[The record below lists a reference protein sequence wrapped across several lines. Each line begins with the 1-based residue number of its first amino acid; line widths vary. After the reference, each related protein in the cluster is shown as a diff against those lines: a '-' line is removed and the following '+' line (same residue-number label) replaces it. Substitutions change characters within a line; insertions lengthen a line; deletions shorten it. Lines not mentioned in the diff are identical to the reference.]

1 MAATN
6 LVVPMYHLHV
16 SVDVVYT
23 AGDVGSLSTEAY
35 TLNFLVCD
43 EPCKCLATS
52 LAVIGITM
60 GTGPHGHKS
69 VSDVTVYSTGRLVAV
84 ELP

>member
-6 LVVPMYHLHV
+6 FVVPMYHLHV

-23 AGDVGSLSTEAY
+23 ATDENSLSTEAY
-35 TLNFLVCD
+35 TLNLLVCD

-52 LAVIGITM
+52 FAVIGITI

-69 VSDVTVYSTGRLVAV
+69 VSDVAVYPSS
-84 ELP
+84 EQN